1 MARSLHSPQLP
12 ARKSTSQPS
21 ARRGATTDGVLAL
34 QRMAGNHAVGQLI
47 ARQPDDDVKSSRRAV
62 VISEGERGKR
72 VKFKFKLAVRG
83 QIPKGND
90 TLDKIVGST
99 EADNV
104 RKKSRALET
113 EFIAADWNLFRLG
126 PADLEKR
133 MKELGVK
140 ATLEFEPFDVAV
152 KDAEAHDFKLP
163 SIDLMR
169 FNAKLEWFVGGIVV
183 ELEVSASLSPTIVLG
198 AADRKL
204 LEQFE
209 RKVKDLRKE
218 VLDLEGEKKALE
230 RAKQSTEGAR
240 RAKDA
245 ALRRRTELETGLKD
259 VKQKHFQ
266 ATMQREQADAAVERA
281 RKARDKAFKQ
291 LDDLKLKDWDAY
303 KKQSKELL
311 DKSGKEIT
319 ELSRNAASAR
329 AHELKLDQSV
339 KSRAR
344 QLEVFDKTGEAKRL
358 AKAAEARVK
367 DAERV
372 EKSVA
377 RKIEKRMARIK
388 GMAREAS
395 NIASRGKSWV
405 FKKIVGPRMIKV
417 LGMLTKFIPFVN
429 IISWAADLY
438 EIGKLLWNWDKLKFG
453 IGGGD
458 GGAGG
463 SGSGG
468 KPDPSGKGSGTGTP
482 GTTNAPGQGG
492 GTGKDPWDHTQPPP
506 PAGTGSG
513 TPPPG
518 GVTKP
523 DPAGKSPTG
532 SGTKPDGTGTGSPP
546 PQGPKVDPS
555 PGGGQPGQG
564 NDPTGTQDTPGG
576 TGRPGGTG
584 TTTGTGTGTVGGGQ
598 GGGGQKPPKK
608 PGKPPVKP
616 GKGGKGQPGGKGGK
630 GGKGQDTQDPLKKPE
645 PKPKPKKL
653 VYLRAVA
660 IGQAAADDIDVF
672 KPGSTPEIAKF
683 TGLNKWTAGKNGGP
697 THDVVHLNVE
707 HDGQLYR
714 VTGVPIRVTGRSEDV
729 PANTPDRDEY
739 SIYLR
744 MEVTKTL
751 RLQGTKLVINAGDEL
766 HYTWEG
772 SY

>member
-1 MARSLHSPQLP
+1 MARSVQSPGP
-12 ARKSTSQPS
+12 ASRERKRPS
-21 ARRGATTDGVLAL
+21 DARRVRGPDAVLAL
-34 QRMAGNHAVGQLI
+34 QRMAGNAAVGQLI
-47 ARQPDDDVKSSRRAV
+47 ARQSVDDVKASRRAV
-62 VISEGERGKR
+62 VISEGERGQR

-113 EFIAADWNLFRLG
+113 EFIAKDWDLFRLG
-126 PADLEKR
+126 PDGLQKR

-152 KDAEAHDFKLP
+152 KDADALP
-163 SIDLMR
+163 SIDVMR
-169 FNAKLEWFVGGIVV
+169 FNAKLEWFVGGVV
-183 ELEVSASLSPTIVLG
+183 AELEVSASLSPMVVLG

-209 RKVKDLRKE
+209 KKVKELRKE
-218 VLDLEGEKKALE
+218 VLDLDGEEKKLKAARE
-230 RAKQSTEGAR
+230 EAKRAQGAADDAAKRATKDIPAKADKGLDQVRGQLDGAR
-240 RAKDA
+240 QRRKAADEALDA
-245 ALRRRTELETGLKD
+245 AR
-259 VKQKHFQ
+259 KQRDQ
-266 ATMQREQADAAVERA
+266 AFR
-281 RKARDKAFKQ
+281 Q
-291 LDDLKLKDWDAY
+291 LDDLAKKDWEAY
-303 KKQSKELL
+303 KRQSKQLL
-311 DKSGKEIT
+311 ARHDDEIKA
-319 ELSRNAASAR
+319 LSRKAADLRSLER
-329 AHELKLDQSV
+329 DLENTVEKHGRRV
-339 KSRAR
+339 KSAQFDQANKALRKARKAEEALERGVKQRLGKVR
-344 QLEVFDKTGEAKRL
+344 QLAK
-358 AKAAEARVK
+358 
-367 DAERV
+367 DMG
-372 EKSVA
+372 S
-377 RKIEKRMARIK
+377 
-388 GMAREAS
+388 
-395 NIASRGKSWV
+395 IASKGKSWV

-417 LGMLTKFIPFVN
+417 LGMITKFIPFVN

-468 KPDPSGKGSGTGTP
+468 KADPSGKGSGTGTP

-532 SGTKPDGTGTGSPP
+532 SGTKPDGTGTGAPP

-576 TGRPGGTG
+576 TGQTGGTG
-584 TTTGTGTGTVGGGQ
+584 TTTGTGTTGTGTVGGGQ

-616 GKGGKGQPGGKGGK
+616 GKGGKDQPGGKGGK
-630 GGKGQDTQDPLKKPE
+630 GGKGQDTTQDPPKKPE
-645 PKPKPKKL
+645 AKPKPKRL
-653 VYLRAVA
+653 VYLRAIP
-660 IGQAAADDIDVF
+660 IGQAAADDTDVF

-739 SIYLR
+739 SINLR

>member
-1 MARSLHSPQLP
+1 
-12 ARKSTSQPS
+12 
-21 ARRGATTDGVLAL
+21 
-34 QRMAGNHAVGQLI
+34 
-47 ARQPDDDVKSSRRAV
+47 
-62 VISEGERGKR
+62 
-72 VKFKFKLAVRG
+72 
-83 QIPKGND
+83 
-90 TLDKIVGST
+90 
-99 EADNV
+99 
-104 RKKSRALET
+104 
-113 EFIAADWNLFRLG
+113 
-126 PADLEKR
+126 

-259 VKQKHFQ
+259 VKQEAFQ

-281 RKARDKAFKQ
+281 RKARDKAFRQ

-377 RKIEKRMARIK
+377 RKIERRMARIK

-468 KPDPSGKGSGTGTP
+468 KPDPSGKGSGTGTRAP
-482 GTTNAPGQGG
+482 RTRPARAAARARTRGTTRSRLRRRAPARARRRRAASRSPTRPGSRRPARGPSR
-492 GTGKDPWDHTQPPP
+492 TGRAPARRRPRVRRSTPHPGEGSPARATTP
-506 PAGTGSG
+506 PARRTR
-513 TPPPG
+513 PAAP
-518 GVTKP
+518 V
-523 DPAGKSPTG
+523 DPAASPARARPARAPPAAG
-532 SGTKPDGTGTGSPP
+532 RAAPVAAASSRRSGPARRARS
-546 PQGPKVDPS
+546 
-555 PGGGQPGQG
+555 
-564 NDPTGTQDTPGG
+564 
-576 TGRPGGTG
+576 RAR
-584 TTTGTGTGTVGGGQ
+584 
-598 GGGGQKPPKK
+598 
-608 PGKPPVKP
+608 P
-616 GKGGKGQPGGKGGK
+616 GKGLPVGGKPGRQGWQ
-630 GGKGQDTQDPLKKPE
+630 GPGRGRQE
-645 PKPKPKKL
+645 E
-653 VYLRAVA
+653 
-660 IGQAAADDIDVF
+660 AAAEAQAEVRPAREGDPHR
-672 KPGSTPEIAKF
+672 PGRTPTTSTSSRRAD
-683 TGLNKWTAGKNGGP
+683 A
-697 THDVVHLNVE
+697 
-707 HDGQLYR
+707 R
-714 VTGVPIRVTGRSEDV
+714 
-729 PANTPDRDEY
+729 DR
-739 SIYLR
+739 
-744 MEVTKTL
+744 EV
-751 RLQGTKLVINAGDEL
+751 RAA
-766 HYTWEG
+766 
-772 SY
+772 